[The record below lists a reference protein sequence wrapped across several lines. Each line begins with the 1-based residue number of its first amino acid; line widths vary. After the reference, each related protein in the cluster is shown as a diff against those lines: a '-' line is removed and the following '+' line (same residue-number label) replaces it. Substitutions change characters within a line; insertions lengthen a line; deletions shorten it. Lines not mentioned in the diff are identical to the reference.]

1 MMARAGE
8 AIRAGVVAAS
18 ARNHAQV
25 VALGAQKLG
34 IRAVI
39 VMPVVTPGIKV
50 EAVRRRGAEVVLVG
64 DNFDEA
70 KEFALRLADKRGMM
84 FVPPFDDPDVIA
96 GQGTI
101 GMEILKQVPRI
112 DAVFVPV
119 GGGGPIADIATVI
132 KRLKPA
138 VKVFGVKPKVPA
150 ALKLSMDAGKR
161 VKLKQVETFAGGVAV
176 IEVGE
181 ETAGYTLKL
190 CCFREAL
197 SKIRRVSEDHCLLP
211 LNPHFSPY

>member
-138 VKVFGVKPKVPA
+138 VKVFGVSFSGFETEYGRRQA
-150 ALKLSMDAGKR
+150 R
-161 VKLKQVETFAGGVAV
+161 QVEA
-176 IEVGE
+176 
-181 ETAGYTLKL
+181 
-190 CCFREAL
+190 
-197 SKIRRVSEDHCLLP
+197 S
-211 LNPHFSPY
+211 